1 MFPEGQSIRGKVS
14 NTTCSLGN
22 RKHLIL
28 QHCRHT
34 LELTKQKEVAVATEK
49 LRRERWVA
57 EQSKKIKEITVKGL
71 EPEIQRLIAKH
82 KAEVQKIKVLHE
94 VRSTLIN
101 YHKQ

>member
-1 MFPEGQSIRGKVS
+1 M
-14 NTTCSLGN
+14 
-22 RKHLIL
+22 
-28 QHCRHT
+28 
-34 LELTKQKEVAVATEK
+34 ELTKQKEVAVATEK

-94 VRSTLIN
+94 VKSVLYRVVHITVTMKMLAI
-101 YHKQ
+101 

>member
-1 MFPEGQSIRGKVS
+1 M
-14 NTTCSLGN
+14 
-22 RKHLIL
+22 
-28 QHCRHT
+28 
-34 LELTKQKEVAVATEK
+34 ATEK

-94 VRSTLIN
+94 VR
-101 YHKQ
+101 

>member
-1 MFPEGQSIRGKVS
+1 M
-14 NTTCSLGN
+14 
-22 RKHLIL
+22 
-28 QHCRHT
+28 
-34 LELTKQKEVAVATEK
+34 ELTKQKEVAVATEK

-94 VRSTLIN
+94 VKSVLYRIVHITVTMKMLAI
-101 YHKQ
+101 

>member
-1 MFPEGQSIRGKVS
+1 M
-14 NTTCSLGN
+14 
-22 RKHLIL
+22 
-28 QHCRHT
+28 
-34 LELTKQKEVAVATEK
+34 ELTKQKEVAVATEK

-94 VRSTLIN
+94 VKSILYRVVHITVTMKMLAI
-101 YHKQ
+101 